1 MNNITRA
8 FIKCK
13 KQSPLFTAIDPL
25 TRSEHIKLHMRMYDD
40 VIRKSVT
47 KNQPV
52 STEKQHEK

>member
-25 TRSEHIKLHMRMYDD
+25 TRSEHIKLHTRMYDD
-40 VIRKSVT
+40 VIRKAVN
-47 KNQPV
+47 KNQST
-52 STEKQHEK
+52 STEKQHDK